1 MRILVVDDEPDVVKV
16 VRMSFQVQEPTWE
29 VLEAYD
35 GQEALAVFEREHPD
49 LVLLDIMMPEM
60 SGFDVLKEL
69 RLFSDGPVIM
79 LTAKGDE
86 IAKVMGLNLGA
97 DDYITKPF
105 SHLELLARV
114 KAVLRRVQ
122 GVPLA
127 HELPFTSGDIHV
139 DFERR
144 QVTVRGQPVSLTATE
159 YRLLYHLVR
168 NAGQILTHETL
179 LARVWGR
186 EYTDE
191 IDYLK
196 VYVSR
201 LRNKVERDPRDPQYI
216 ITEYGVGYGFVKA

>member
-1 MRILVVDDEPDVVKV
+1 LKILIVDDEPDVVKV

-29 VLEAYD
+29 AIAAYD
-35 GQEALAVFEREHPD
+35 GEEALEVFEKEQPE

-69 RLFSDGPVIM
+69 RRFSDVPVIM
-79 LTAKGDE
+79 LTAKGNE
-86 IAKVMGLNLGA
+86 IDKVMGLNLGA

-105 SHLELLARV
+105 GHLELLARV
-114 KAVLRRVQ
+114 RAVLRR
-122 GVPLA
+122 GRGIPLTHKA
-127 HELPFTSGDIHV
+127 PFTGGGVRV
-139 DFERR
+139 DFETR
-144 QVTVRGQPVSLTATE
+144 QVSVDGEIVSLTGTE

-168 NAGQILTHETL
+168 NAGQVMTHETL

-196 VYVSR
+196 VYISR
-201 LRNKVERDPRDPQYI
+201 LRNKIEKDPRNPDRI
-216 ITEYGVGYGFVKA
+216 LTEYGIGYWFTKA

>member
-1 MRILVVDDEPDVVKV
+1 MKILIVDDEPDVVKL
-16 VRMSFQVQEPTWE
+16 VRMSFQVQEPAWE
-29 VLEAYD
+29 VFAAYD
-35 GQEALAVFEREHPD
+35 GEEALAVFEKEQPD
-49 LVLLDIMMPEM
+49 AVLLDVMMPEM

-69 RLFSDGPVIM
+69 RLFSDVPVVM
-79 LTAKGDE
+79 LTAKDDE
-86 IAKVMGLNLGA
+86 IDKVMGLNLGA

-105 SHLELLARV
+105 GHLELLARV
-114 KAVLRRVQ
+114 KAVLRRAQ
-122 GVPLA
+122 GIPLT
-127 HELPFTSGDIHV
+127 HELPFRSGRIHV

-144 QVTVRGQPVSLTATE
+144 QLSVDGEPVSLTGTE

-168 NAGQILTHETL
+168 NAGQVLPHETL

-201 LRNKVERDPRDPQYI
+201 LRNKMERDPRSPEYI
-216 ITEYGVGYGFVKA
+216 LTEYGVGYWFKKA

>member
-1 MRILVVDDEPDVVKV
+1 MKVLIVDDEPDVVKV
-16 VRMSFQVQEPTWE
+16 LRMSFQAQEPTWE
-29 VLEAYD
+29 ALAAYD
-35 GQEALAVFEREHPD
+35 GEEALAVFDKEQPD

-69 RLFSDGPVIM
+69 RRFSDVPVIM
-79 LTAKGDE
+79 LTAKEDE
-86 IAKVMGLNLGA
+86 IDKVTGLNLGA

-105 SHLELLARV
+105 GHLELLARV
-114 KAVLRRVQ
+114 KAVLRRAQ
-122 GVPLA
+122 GMPLT
-127 HELPFTSGDIHV
+127 HELPFTSGDIHI

-144 QVTVRGQPVSLTATE
+144 QVSVEGQPVSLTGTE

-168 NAGQILTHETL
+168 NAGQVLTHETL

-196 VYVSR
+196 VYISR
-201 LRNKVERDPRDPQYI
+201 LRNKLEKDPHGPQHVL
-216 ITEYGVGYGFVKA
+216 TEYGVGYWFRKS

>member
-1 MRILVVDDEPDVVKV
+1 MKILIVDDEPDVVKV

-29 VLEAYD
+29 AIVAYD
-35 GQEALAVFEREHPD
+35 GEEALEVFEKEQPE

-69 RLFSDGPVIM
+69 RRFSDVPVIM
-79 LTAKGDE
+79 LTAKGNE
-86 IAKVMGLNLGA
+86 IDKVMGLNLGA

-105 SHLELLARV
+105 GHLELLARV
-114 KAVLRRVQ
+114 RAVLRR
-122 GVPLA
+122 GRGTPLI
-127 HELPFTSGDIHV
+127 HELPFTGGGVHV
-139 DFERR
+139 DFETR
-144 QVTVRGQPVSLTATE
+144 QVSVDGETVSLTGTE

-168 NAGQILTHETL
+168 NAGQVLTHETL

-201 LRNKVERDPRDPQYI
+201 LRNKIEKDPRNPERI
-216 ITEYGVGYGFVKA
+216 LTEYGVGYWFTKT

>member
-1 MRILVVDDEPDVVKV
+1 VKILIVDDEPDVVKV

-29 VLEAYD
+29 TVAAYD
-35 GQEALAVFEREHPD
+35 GEEALETFDREQPD
-49 LVLLDIMMPEM
+49 LVLLDVMMPEM

-69 RLFSDGPVIM
+69 RLFSDAPVIM
-79 LTAKGDE
+79 LTAKDDE
-86 IAKVMGLNLGA
+86 IDKVMGLNLGA

-105 SHLELLARV
+105 GHLELLARV
-114 KAVLRRVQ
+114 RAVLRRAQ
-122 GVPLA
+122 GVPFA
-127 HELPFTSGDIHV
+127 HELPFTSGRIHV
-139 DFERR
+139 DFDRR
-144 QVTVRGQPVSLTATE
+144 QVTVDGEPVSLTATE

-168 NAGQILTHETL
+168 NAGQVLPHETL

-201 LRNKVERDPRDPQYI
+201 LRNKLEEDPRNPQYI
-216 ITEYGVGYGFVKA
+216 LTEYGVGYSFRKE

>member
-1 MRILVVDDEPDVVKV
+1 MKILIVDDEPDVVKV

-29 VLEAYD
+29 AIAAYD
-35 GQEALAVFEREHPD
+35 GEEALEVFEKEQPE

-69 RLFSDGPVIM
+69 RRFSDVPVIM
-79 LTAKGDE
+79 LTAKGNE
-86 IAKVMGLNLGA
+86 IDKVMGLNLGA

-105 SHLELLARV
+105 GHLELLARV
-114 KAVLRRVQ
+114 KAVLRR
-122 GVPLA
+122 GRGTPLI
-127 HELPFTSGDIHV
+127 HELPFTGGGVHV
-139 DFERR
+139 DFETR
-144 QVTVRGQPVSLTATE
+144 QVSVDGETVSLTGTE

-168 NAGQILTHETL
+168 NAGQVLTHETL

-196 VYVSR
+196 VYISR
-201 LRNKVERDPRDPQYI
+201 LRNKIEKDPRNPKRI
-216 ITEYGVGYGFVKA
+216 LTEYGVGYWFTKT

>member
-1 MRILVVDDEPDVVKV
+1 VKILIVDDEPDVIKV
-16 VRMSFQVQEPTWE
+16 VHMSFQVQEPNWE
-29 VLEAYD
+29 ALGASD
-35 GQEALAVFEREHPD
+35 GEEALAVFEDEQPD

-69 RLFSDGPVIM
+69 RRFSDVPVIM
-79 LTAKGDE
+79 LTAKESELD
-86 IAKVMGLNLGA
+86 KVLGLNLGA

-105 SHLELLARV
+105 GHMELVARV
-114 KAVLRRVQ
+114 KAVLRRSQ
-122 GVPLA
+122 GIPLS
-127 HELPFTSGDIHV
+127 HESPLTIGNIHL

-144 QVTVRGQPVSLTATE
+144 QVSVGGTPVSLTGTE
-159 YRLLYHLVR
+159 YRLLYHLAR
-168 NAGQILTHETL
+168 NAGQVMTHEAL

-201 LRNKVERDPRDPQYI
+201 LRNKLESDPRNPEYI
-216 ITEYGVGYGFVKA
+216 LTEYGVGYWLRKG

>member
-1 MRILVVDDEPDVVKV
+1 MKILIVDDEPDVVKV
-16 VRMSFQVQEPTWE
+16 VRMSLQVQEPTWE
-29 VLEAYD
+29 ALAAYD
-35 GQEALAVFEREHPD
+35 GEEALAVFEKQQPD
-49 LVLLDIMMPEM
+49 LVLLDIMMPDM

-69 RLFSDGPVIM
+69 RLFSDVPVIM

-86 IAKVMGLNLGA
+86 IDRVMGLNLGA

-105 SHLELLARV
+105 GHLELLARV
-114 KAVLRRVQ
+114 KAVLRRAQ
-122 GVPLA
+122 GLPLS
-127 HELPFTSGDIHV
+127 HELPFSSGDIHL

-144 QVTVRGQPVSLTATE
+144 QVTVKAQPVALTGTE

-168 NAGQILTHETL
+168 NAGQVLTHETL

-196 VYVSR
+196 VYISR
-201 LRNKVERDPRDPQYI
+201 LRNKIEEDPRNPQYI
-216 ITEYGVGYGFVKA
+216 LTEYGVGYWFRKA

>member
-1 MRILVVDDEPDVVKV
+1 MKILVVDDEPDVVKV

-29 VLEAYD
+29 LFGATD
-35 GQEALAVFEREHPD
+35 GEEALLLVEQEHPD
-49 LVLLDIMMPEM
+49 LILLDIMMPEM

-69 RLFSDGPVIM
+69 RLFSDVPVIM
-79 LTAKGDE
+79 LTAKENE
-86 IAKVMGLNLGA
+86 IDKVMGLNLGA

-105 SHLELLARV
+105 GHLELLARV
-114 KAVLRRVQ
+114 RAVLRRAQ
-122 GVPLA
+122 GIPLV
-127 HELPFTSGDIHV
+127 HESPFSSGDIHV

-144 QVTVRGQPVSLTATE
+144 RVTVKGQPVSLTGTE

-168 NAGQILTHETL
+168 NAGHVLTHETL

-196 VYVSR
+196 VYISR
-201 LRNKVERDPRDPQYI
+201 LRNKLESDPRNPQHI
-216 ITEYGVGYGFVKA
+216 LTEYGVGYAFCKS